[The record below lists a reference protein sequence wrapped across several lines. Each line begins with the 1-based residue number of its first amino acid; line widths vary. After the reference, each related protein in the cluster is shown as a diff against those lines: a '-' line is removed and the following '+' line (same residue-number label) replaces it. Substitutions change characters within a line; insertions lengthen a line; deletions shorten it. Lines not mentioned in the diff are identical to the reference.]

1 MLCSPV
7 VIGNQYCQRMAFT
20 SASEADRG
28 LQSIFGFNS
37 WQPRR
42 ETSEMSTKTL
52 KTAAIVCFIVAMG
65 GLLLGG
71 LFANRQAPPYP
82 GRVTAPDGT
91 VLFTKTDI
99 LAGQDVY
106 QRYGLMD
113 HGSVWGHG
121 SQRGTEFSALTLHR
135 VGERVRENISN
146 TVYRRGYGGL
156 SDEERDIVD
165 VKTARLMKTND
176 YDPAS
181 DTLRLGESQ
190 VAALADVEDL
200 WERTFRDGDK
210 NYGFLPGTI
219 PTQEE
224 RKQIGRFFFWTAWV
238 ASAARPGTDH
248 SFTNNWPSDRTVGN
262 VATTETYIWSI
273 GGIISLFVVLGLF
286 IFWVHHNRLWYGQPM
301 GVPLAERLVDMP
313 LTLSQIKAAKYFLV
327 VILLF
332 LLQTSFGGLLAH
344 YTVHPSSF
352 YIPIVGK
359 LIPYSW
365 AKTWHL
371 QLAIF
376 WIATTWVASAIYL
389 APIIGGR
396 EPRGQGILVQVLFG
410 AVLIV
415 AVGSLAGE
423 VAGIKGMLGNLW
435 FWFGHQGWEYL
446 ELGRLWQILLF
457 IGLLAWLFIVYR
469 AVSNR
474 TTRIGDRDFK
484 SLVNFYVLSAI
495 LVVVFFA
502 FGLLFSRGTNL
513 TVADYWRWFVV
524 HIWVESIFE
533 FFGVAVISVLLVAMG
548 LASAAAALRV
558 AYFTAALVFLS
569 GILGTAHHYFWFGG
583 PSLWLGI
590 GAVFSSM
597 EPVPLFGLV
606 VRGLMEYRSI
616 QEQGRSFSYKWPMY
630 FLVASSF
637 WNFLG
642 AGVFG
647 FLINLPVV
655 NYFEH
660 GTYLTMNHGHG
671 ALFGVYGML
680 SIALL
685 LFSWRGMVDRN
696 HWSDRPLAI
705 SFWGFN
711 GGLLAMT
718 SLTLF
723 PIGIAQAWTSYK
735 EGLWM
740 ARDASFF
747 ERPFVAVLGQL
758 RIVPDSVIILLGV
771 LPLLYFLFRTFP
783 HLKPLK
789 REATESGTGPEAH

>member
-1 MLCSPV
+1 
-7 VIGNQYCQRMAFT
+7 
-20 SASEADRG
+20 
-28 LQSIFGFNS
+28 
-37 WQPRR
+37 
-42 ETSEMSTKTL
+42 MSTKTL

-71 LFANRQAPPYP
+71 MFANREAPPYP
-82 GRVTAPDGT
+82 GRVTGPDGA
-91 VLFTKTDI
+91 VLFTKADI
-99 LAGQDVY
+99 LSGQDVY

-121 SQRGTEFSALTLHR
+121 SQRGMEFSAVTLHR
-135 VGERVRENISN
+135 IGEKVRERSTNA
-146 TVYRRGYGGL
+146 VYGRPYAQL
-156 SDEERDIVD
+156 NAEERDIID
-165 VKTARLMKTND
+165 VRTRRLMKTNT
-176 YDPAS
+176 YDAES
-181 DTLRLGESQ
+181 DTLRLGDGQ
-190 VAALADVEDL
+190 AAALTDIANF
-200 WERTFRDGDK
+200 WERTFKEGDAR
-210 NYGFLPGTI
+210 YGFLPGTI
-219 PTQEE
+219 PSEEE

-238 ASAARPGTDH
+238 ASAARPNSDH
-248 SFTNNWPSDRTVGN
+248 SYTNNWPPDRAVGN
-262 VATTETYIWSI
+262 VATTETYIWSLA
-273 GGIISLFVVLGLF
+273 GIISLFVTLGLF
-286 IFWVHHNRLWYGQPM
+286 IFWVHRDHLWYGAPK
-301 GVPLAERLVDMP
+301 GVSLAEKLLDMP
-313 LTLSQIKAAKYFLV
+313 LTPSQIKAAKYFLV

-344 YTVHPSSF
+344 YTVHPGSF
-352 YIPIVGK
+352 YIPLIGK

-365 AKTWHL
+365 AKSWHL

-376 WIATTWVASAIYL
+376 WIATTWIASAIYL

-396 EPRGQGILVQVLFG
+396 EPKGQGILVQALFG
-410 AVLIV
+410 AIVLV

-423 VAGIKGMLGNLW
+423 VAGIYGKFGDLW
-435 FWFGHQGWEYL
+435 FWLGHQGWEYL

-474 TTRIGDRDFK
+474 STRIGDQDFR
-484 SLVNFYVLSAI
+484 SLINFYVLSAI

-502 FGLLFSRGTNL
+502 FGLLFSRGTHL

-548 LASAAAALRV
+548 LATAAGALRV

-569 GILGTAHHYFWFGG
+569 GILGTAHHYFWYGG
-583 PSLWLGI
+583 PSLWLAI
-590 GAVFSSM
+590 GSVFSSM

-606 VRGLMEYRSI
+606 VRSLMEYRSVK
-616 QEQGRSFSYKWPMY
+616 QQDSQFSYKWPLY

-655 NYFEH
+655 NYYEH
-660 GTYLTMNHGHG
+660 GTYLTMNHAHG

-685 LFSWRGMVDRN
+685 LFSWRGMVDRTR
-696 HWSDRPLAI
+696 WSDTPLKI

-711 GGLLAMT
+711 VGLLMMT
-718 SLTLF
+718 LITLF
-723 PIGIAQAWTSYK
+723 PIGIAQAWISFK
-735 EGLWM
+735 EGLWV

-747 ERPFVAVLGQL
+747 EKSLVSILGQF
-758 RIVPDSVIILLGV
+758 RIVPDTIIIVLGV
-771 LPLLYFLFRTFP
+771 IPLVVFLFRTFP
-783 HLKPLK
+783 YLKSPK
-789 REATESGTGPEAH
+789 SKDQIEREMNRMRS

>member
-1 MLCSPV
+1 M
-7 VIGNQYCQRMAFT
+7 R
-20 SASEADRG
+20 
-28 LQSIFGFNS
+28 
-37 WQPRR
+37 
-42 ETSEMSTKTL
+42 EMSTNIL
-52 KTAAIVCFIVAMG
+52 KKAAIACFILAMG

-71 LFANRQAPPYP
+71 LFANREAPPYP
-82 GRVTAPDGT
+82 GRVITPDGAL
-91 VLFTKTDI
+91 LFTKADI
-99 LAGQDVY
+99 FAGQDVF

-121 SQRGTEFSALTLHR
+121 SQRGMEFSALTLHKI
-135 VGERVRENISN
+135 GIRVRDAASLA
-146 TVYRRGYGGL
+146 TYGRQYSMLHG
-156 SDEERDIVD
+156 DERDFID
-165 VKTARLMKTND
+165 LRTQRLMKTNA
-176 YDPAS
+176 YDAAS
-181 DTLRLGESQ
+181 DTLKLEAGQ
-190 VAALADVEDL
+190 VSALAELEDF
-200 WERTFRDGDK
+200 WERTFRDGDR
-210 NYGFLPGTI
+210 NYGFLPETI

-224 RKQIGRFFFWTAWV
+224 RKQISHFFFWTAWV
-238 ASAARPGTDH
+238 ASATRPGTDH
-248 SFTNNWPSDRTVGN
+248 SYTNNWPADRGAGN
-262 VATTETYIWSI
+262 IATAQTYIWSLA
-273 GGIISLFVVLGLF
+273 GIISLFVTLGVF
-286 IFWVHHNRLWYGQPM
+286 VYWIHHDHLWYGEPK
-301 GVPLAERLVDMP
+301 GVPLAEKLLDMP
-313 LTLSQIKAAKYFLV
+313 LTASQFAAAKYFLV

-344 YTVHPSSF
+344 YTVHPGSF
-352 YIPIVGK
+352 YIPFIGK
-359 LIPYSW
+359 FVPYSW
-365 AKTWHL
+365 AKSWHL

-389 APIIGGR
+389 APIIGGH
-396 EPRGQGILVQVLFG
+396 EPKGQGTLVQILFG
-410 AVLIV
+410 AVVLV
-415 AVGSLAGE
+415 AVGSLTGE

-435 FWFGHQGWEYL
+435 FWLGHQGWEFL

-474 TTRIGDRDFK
+474 STRIGDQDFR
-484 SLVNFYVLSAI
+484 SLINFYVLSAI

-502 FGLLFSRGTNL
+502 FGLFFSRGSHL
-513 TVADYWRWFVV
+513 TVSDYWRWFVV

-548 LASAAAALRV
+548 LATAAGALRV

-583 PSLWLGI
+583 PSLWLAI
-590 GAVFSSM
+590 GSVFSSM

-606 VRGLMEYRSI
+606 VRGLMEYQSVKK
-616 QEQGRSFSYKWPMY
+616 QGGQFSYKWPMY

-647 FLINLPVV
+647 FLINLPIV

-660 GTYLTMNHGHG
+660 GTYLTVNHGHG

-680 SIALL
+680 SVALL
-685 LFSWRGMVDRN
+685 LFSWRGMVDRK
-696 HWSDRPLAI
+696 HWSDYPLKI

-711 GGLLAMT
+711 GGLLVMT
-718 SLTLF
+718 LFTLF

-747 ERPFVAVLGQL
+747 QRPFVSLLGQL
-758 RIVPDSVIILLGV
+758 RIVPDTVIIVLGV
-771 LPLLYFLFRTFP
+771 LPLVYFIFKTFP
-783 HLKPLK
+783 YLKPQK
-789 REATESGTGPEAH
+789 AVENEPARD

>member
-1 MLCSPV
+1 
-7 VIGNQYCQRMAFT
+7 
-20 SASEADRG
+20 
-28 LQSIFGFNS
+28 
-37 WQPRR
+37 
-42 ETSEMSTKTL
+42 MSTETL
-52 KTAAIVCFIVAMG
+52 KKAAIVCFIIALG

-71 LFANRQAPPYP
+71 LFANREAPPYP
-82 GRVTAPDGT
+82 ERVTAPDDT
-91 VLFTKTDI
+91 VLFTKSDI

-121 SQRGTEFSALTLHR
+121 SQRGMEFSAVTLHLI
-135 VGERVRENISN
+135 GKKVREQLSLAE
-146 TVYRRGYGGL
+146 YGRDYGEL
-156 SDEERDIVD
+156 TDEEKDLIDIR
-165 VKTARLMKTND
+165 TRRSMKANH
-176 YDPAS
+176 YDPVA
-181 DTLRLGESQ
+181 DTLQLDAAQ
-190 VAALADVEDL
+190 AAALNDSVDF
-200 WERTFRDGDK
+200 WERTFRDGNTD
-210 NYGFLPGTI
+210 YGFLPGQI

-224 RKQIGRFFFWTAWV
+224 RKQLGRFFFWTAWV

-248 SFTNNWPSDRTVGN
+248 SYTNNWPHEQEVGN
-262 VATTETYIWSI
+262 VATTETYIWTI
-273 GGIISLFVVLGLF
+273 GGIISLFITLGLF
-286 IFWVHHNRLWYGQPM
+286 IFWVHRDRLWYGQPK
-301 GVPLAERLVDMP
+301 GVPLADKLIDMP
-313 LTLSQIKAAKYFLV
+313 LTSSQLKAAKYFLV

-344 YTVHPSSF
+344 YTVHPGSF

-359 LIPYSW
+359 YIPYSW

-376 WIATTWVASAIYL
+376 WIATTWIASAIYL
-389 APIIGGR
+389 APIVGGR
-396 EPRGQGILVQVLFG
+396 EPRKQGLLVQILFA
-410 AVLIV
+410 AVLLV
-415 AVGSLAGE
+415 AVGSLTGE
-423 VAGIKGMLGNLW
+423 VAGIKGLFDHVW
-435 FWFGHQGWEYL
+435 FWFGHQGWEFL

-457 IGLLAWLFIVYR
+457 VGLLAWLVVVYR
-469 AVSNR
+469 AVHRRSSKVQ
-474 TTRIGDRDFK
+474 DEDFRK
-484 SLVNFYVLSAI
+484 LVNFYVLSAV
-495 LVVVFFA
+495 LVVLFFA
-502 FGLLFSRGTNL
+502 FGLFFSRGTHL

-558 AYFTAALVFLS
+558 AYFTAAFVFLS

-583 PSLWLGI
+583 PSVWLAI
-590 GAVFSSM
+590 GSVFSSM

-606 VRGLMEYRSI
+606 VRGLLEYKSI
-616 QEQGRSFSYKWPMY
+616 RNEGRDFAYKWPMY

-647 FLINLPVV
+647 FLINLPLV

-660 GTYLTMNHGHG
+660 GTYLTVNHGHG

-685 LFSWRGMVDRN
+685 LFSWRGLVDRR
-696 HWSDRPLAI
+696 HWSDRLLKI
-705 SFWGFN
+705 SFWGLN
-711 GGLLAMT
+711 GGLLAMI
-718 SLTLF
+718 LATLF
-723 PIGIAQAWTSYK
+723 PVGIAQVWTSYK

-747 ERPFVAVLGQL
+747 ERPIVAVLGQL
-758 RIVPDSVIILLGV
+758 RIIPDTVIIVFGI
-771 LPLLYFLFRTFP
+771 LPLAYFLFKTFP
-783 HLKPLK
+783 HLKAQEIK
-789 REATESGTGPEAH
+789 EEESVWDRLGVKL